1 MTENRL
7 LRSIDD
13 LTQALQEKEETIAVL
28 SEQHAIT
35 LERLFQ
41 DFLVSYRT
49 VLIAVTTETV
59 AAFACVYCLSLC
71 LVVGFSWCWSHCWWV
86 VSLFVCWLVCLFA
99 CWFACLLLLLLSLL
113 AAVAVLALLLTCPL
127 CGGVQELDEVH
138 REALVRKML
147 HVMPEAI
154 GSVGRF
160 LLSIAPKEQ
169 ALVIMRDSL
178 VDREEVRPRRAH
190 R

>member
-1 MTENRL
+1 
-7 LRSIDD
+7 
-13 LTQALQEKEETIAVL
+13 
-28 SEQHAIT
+28 
-35 LERLFQ
+35 
-41 DFLVSYRT
+41 
-49 VLIAVTTETV
+49 
-59 AAFACVYCLSLC
+59 
-71 LVVGFSWCWSHCWWV
+71 
-86 VSLFVCWLVCLFA
+86 
-99 CWFACLLLLLLSLL
+99 LLLLLLSLL